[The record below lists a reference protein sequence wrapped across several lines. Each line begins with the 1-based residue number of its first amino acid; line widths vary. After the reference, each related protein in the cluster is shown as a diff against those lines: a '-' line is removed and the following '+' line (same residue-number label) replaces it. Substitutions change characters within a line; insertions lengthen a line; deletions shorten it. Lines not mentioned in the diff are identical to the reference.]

1 MNRRLVLAALV
12 LGLLTVAV
20 YARTW
25 GFEML
30 YWDDDVNVL
39 HNPLVQQPN
48 LTGLKRMFTGI
59 FSTDYYPLTY
69 LSLALD
75 HFLWGGRFA
84 GYHVT
89 QTLLHGLNAFLVVLL
104 GYRLTQSAPVALL
117 AGAWFA
123 WHPVQVETVAWVA
136 ERKNV
141 LGLGFSLLA
150 WLVYLRAR
158 ETQRPMPYRLAAAG
172 LFTAA
177 VLSHALV
184 VIVPGLFFAY
194 ELTLGRASWREAWRR
209 TWLFFVPAAFAALM
223 RVLGHA
229 ESEQLGAQLRHIGE
243 GALTMASVLGQ
254 YLTSLVWPVALS
266 NFYVVRGVRQP
277 GDPALWPVALWL
289 ALWVV
294 LYWRLPGL
302 RRWTLFAGVWFLV
315 ALLPVS
321 QLVPHPTVRAD
332 RYLYLAA
339 IAVFVLAALLL
350 ERHRAAF
357 AAVTVVSLAGCLW
370 LTWQRLP
377 AWRDARALWT
387 DCLTKN
393 PRAAIGH
400 LGLAGCEL
408 RAQNYAAAETH
419 LRRTLELA
427 PDLPEAHELLGAV
440 LLLEGRKDEARVHLR
455 RALELK
461 PGLPDARHNLRLLE
475 ASP

>member
-1 MNRRLVLAALV
+1 
-12 LGLLTVAV
+12 
-20 YARTW
+20 
-25 GFEML
+25 ML

-39 HNPLVQQPN
+39 QNPLVQQPN
-48 LTGLKRMFTGI
+48 LTGLKRILTGI

-75 HFLWGGRFA
+75 HFLWSGRFA

-104 GYRLTQSAPVALL
+104 GYRLTQSAPAALL

-123 WHPVQVETVAWVA
+123 WHPVQIETVAWVA

-158 ETQRPMPYRLAAAG
+158 QTRRPMPYRLAAVA

-184 VIVPGLFFAY
+184 VILPGLLFAY
-194 ELTLGRASWREAWRR
+194 ELTLGGVSWREAWRR
-209 TWLFFVPAAFAALM
+209 TWLFFVPAGFAALM

-229 ESEQLGAQLRHIGE
+229 ESEQLAGQLHDFGE
-243 GALTMASVLGQ
+243 GALTMAGVLGQ
-254 YLTSLVWPVALS
+254 YLTSLVWPVGLS
-266 NFYVVRGVRQP
+266 NFYVVRGVRRL

-289 ALWVV
+289 ALWAA
-294 LYWRLPGL
+294 LYWRWPAW
-302 RRWTLFAGVWFLV
+302 RRWTLFAGAWFLI

-332 RYLYLAA
+332 RYLYVAA
-339 IAVFVLAALLL
+339 IAVFMLGALWL
-350 ERHRAAF
+350 ERRRAVF
-357 AAVTVVSLAGCLW
+357 AAAAVVSLAGCLW

-377 AWRDARALWT
+377 VWRDARALWT
-387 DCLTKN
+387 DCLSKN

-408 RAQNYAAAETH
+408 RAQNYAAAETQ

-440 LLLEGRKDEARVHLR
+440 LLLEGRKDEARAHLR

-461 PGLPDARHNLRLLE
+461 PSLPDARHNLRLLE